1 MEILQSLQV
10 TINECAHLLPELRNT
25 VSRKHDQ
32 TPVTKADYLLDQRI
46 AEILTF
52 SYPNMRIVSEEKPLP
67 EASLEKGWVAIVDP
81 LDGTENFVSGLPI
94 WGVAVS
100 LWLDSNHFASM
111 LSFPELGLSL
121 ATGDQPSKAN
131 SAVSGFSSSTSA
143 AVISNHVA
151 GSGEFRVLGSAAFN
165 LFCVATGRLK
175 SFHNPIGAHAWDL
188 VAGVN
193 LALEQGCEVLIDG
206 EIYKGQFLAPTKKYC
221 IDVSNL

>member
-1 MEILQSLQV
+1 MEILHSLQT
-10 TINECAHLLPELRNT
+10 TIDECAYLLPELRNT
-25 VSRKHDQ
+25 VSRKHDL
-32 TPVTKADYLLDQRI
+32 TPVTKADYLLDRRI
-46 AEILTF
+46 AETLKF
-52 SYPNMRIVSEEKPLP
+52 HYPNIRIVSEEKPLP
-67 EASLEKGWVAIVDP
+67 EESLEKGWVAIVDP

-100 LWLDSNHFASM
+100 LWLDSNHVASM

-131 SAVSGFSSSTSA
+131 STVSGFSSSTSA

-165 LFCVATGRLK
+165 LFCVTTGRLK

-193 LALEQGCEVLIDG
+193 LALEHGCKVLIDG
-206 EIYKGQFLAPTKKYC
+206 KVYEGQFLAPTKKYC
-221 IDVSNL
+221 VDVFNL

>member
-1 MEILQSLQV
+1 M
-10 TINECAHLLPELRNT
+10 TINECAHLLSELRNT
-25 VSRKHDQ
+25 VSRKHDK

-46 AEILTF
+46 SETLAF
-52 SYPNMRIVSEEKPLP
+52 SYPNMQIVSEEKPLP
-67 EASLEKGWVAIVDP
+67 EASLETGWVAIVDP

-100 LWLDSNHFASM
+100 LWLDSKHVASM

-121 ATGDQPSKAN
+121 ATGDQPSKSN

-143 AVISNHVA
+143 AVISNHEA

-193 LALEQGCEVLIDG
+193 LALEQGCKVLIDG
-206 EIYKGQFLAPTKKYC
+206 KVYEGQFLAPTKKYC
-221 IDVSNL
+221 VDVFNL

>member
-1 MEILQSLQV
+1 MEILHSLQA
-10 TINECAHLLPELRNT
+10 TIDECAHLLPELRNT
-25 VSRKHDQ
+25 VSRKHDL
-32 TPVTKADYLLDQRI
+32 TPVTNADYLLDQRI
-46 AEILTF
+46 AETLKLNF
-52 SYPNMRIVSEEKPLP
+52 PNIQIVSEEKPLP
-67 EASLEKGWVAIVDP
+67 EESLEQGWVAIVDP

-100 LWLDSNHFASM
+100 LWHDSNHFASV

-121 ATGDQPSKAN
+121 ASGDQPSKAN

-143 AVISNHVA
+143 SVISNHVS

-206 EIYKGQFLAPTKKYC
+206 KVYEGQFLAPTKKYC
-221 IDVSNL
+221 VDVFNL